1 MNKYV
6 WWNKGN
12 INIRKIVYWNYKR
25 LQVPLLYKKSILI
38 DSDGVMYLT
47 FGSLKEEHIT
57 TLNNI
62 TLEKVKVKPYGFDK
76 MYMDKELI
84 EDKL

>member
-1 MNKYV
+1 MFDEIKEILISE
-6 WWNKGN
+6 KQFTE
-12 INIRKIVYWNYKR
+12 INYKR

-47 FGSLKEEHIT
+47 FGSLIEEHIT

>member
-1 MNKYV
+1 MTE
-6 WWNKGN
+6 
-12 INIRKIVYWNYKR
+12 INYKR

-38 DSDGVMYLT
+38 DSDGVMYWT

>member
-1 MNKYV
+1 MFDEIKEILISE
-6 WWNKGN
+6 KQLTE
-12 INIRKIVYWNYKR
+12 INYKR

>member
-1 MNKYV
+1 MFDEIKEILISE
-6 WWNKGN
+6 KQFTE
-12 INIRKIVYWNYKR
+12 INYKR

-38 DSDGVMYLT
+38 DSDGVLYLT
-47 FGSLKEEHIT
+47 FGSLIEEHIT

>member
-1 MNKYV
+1 MFDEIKEILISE
-6 WWNKGN
+6 KQFTE
-12 INIRKIVYWNYKR
+12 INYRR
-25 LQVPLLYKKSILI
+25 LQVPLLYKESILI

-47 FGSLKEEHIT
+47 FGSLIEEHIT

>member
-1 MNKYV
+1 M
-6 WWNKGN
+6 
-12 INIRKIVYWNYKR
+12 
-25 LQVPLLYKKSILI
+25 LYKKSILI

-47 FGSLKEEHIT
+47 FGSLIEEHIT

-76 MYMDKELI
+76 MYMDKE
-84 EDKL
+84 

>member
-1 MNKYV
+1 MFDEIKEILISE
-6 WWNKGN
+6 KQFTE
-12 INIRKIVYWNYKR
+12 INYKR
-25 LQVPLLYKKSILI
+25 LQVPLLYKKSTLI

-47 FGSLKEEHIT
+47 FGSLIEEHIT

>member
-1 MNKYV
+1 MFDEIKEILISE
-6 WWNKGN
+6 KQFTE
-12 INIRKIVYWNYKR
+12 INYKR

-47 FGSLKEEHIT
+47 FGSLIEEHIT

-62 TLEKVKVKPYGFDK
+62 TLEKVMVKPYGFDK